1 MKFSATVGPSSRL
14 LSNIPSS
21 SSTCT
26 ISALD
31 GLAD

>member
-1 MKFSATVGPSSRL
+1 MKFNATIGPSCRF

-31 GLAD
+31 SLAD